1 MDNASNC
8 NKTAEVLP
16 NMISTFAGEEAHVRC
31 FSHILHLIAQVN
43 VSTTSPA
50 NSMFMSF
57 FFRKRKSSKKVK
69 KNADGLD
76 ELIDVDEPDNGD
88 EEDDAVA
95 LKEIEADDA
104 QLADDDGYVT
114 HGKAVV
120 YSMHEEAIRYME
132 AEKAISL
139 DKKEIN
145 EALGIMPKVAGLARH
160 IHDSGDLKER
170 FDNLVSGDSTL
181 DGSKR
186 TLDRRV
192 PTCWNSDH
200 ACLQA
205 HQYFRTQVE
214 QMIGLTGTKLRAYAL
229 SERQWK
235 ISDDLVDAL
244 RIFEEPTR
252 LFSNASV
259 PLIVNVIP
267 AFDDL
272 RLSLEGIRDDDDEE
286 NNISPVMRVAAHAA
300 LMMVDKYETM
310 SWECPIYYVAI
321 VMCPDR
327 KMQWLKNRPA
337 YDWRTLKYIKDLV
350 IKYFEDKYQTSALPG
365 APTEEE
371 LRSHSQQVCNPV
383 TVVALGTH
391 NMS

>member
-16 NMISTFAGEEAHVRC
+16 NMISTFAGEEARIRC

-95 LKEIEADDA
+95 LEEIEADDA
-104 QLADDDGYVT
+104 ELADDDGYVT

-120 YSMHEEAIRYME
+120 YSMCEEAIRYME
-132 AEKAISL
+132 AEKAIFL

-145 EALGIMPKVAGLARH
+145 EALGIMPKVAGLARR

-192 PTCWNSDH
+192 PTRWNSDH

-214 QMIGLTGTKLRAYAL
+214 QMTGLTGTKLRAYAL

-235 ISDDLVDAL
+235 IADDLVDAL

-327 KMQWLKNRPA
+327 KMQWFKNRPA
-337 YDWRTLKYIKDLV
+337 YDRRTLKYIKDLV

-371 LRSHSQQVCNPV
+371 LRSRSQQVCNPV